1 MLSSLLAIM
10 RDQDS
15 LARTLRHLASA
26 ARRQQETASEEDE
39 ESSAEEMVLKSKS

>member
-26 ARRQQETASEEDE
+26 ARRQQETASEEE
-39 ESSAEEMVLKSKS
+39 ESSAEEMVLRGEL

>member
-26 ARRQQETASEEDE
+26 ARRQQETASEEE
-39 ESSAEEMVLKSKS
+39 ESSEEEMVLKSEW

>member
-26 ARRQQETASEEDE
+26 ARRQQQETASEEEE
-39 ESSAEEMVLKSKS
+39 ESSAEEMLLKSE

>member
-26 ARRQQETASEEDE
+26 ARRQQETASEEE

>member
-26 ARRQQETASEEDE
+26 ARRQQETASEEE
-39 ESSAEEMVLKSKS
+39 ESSAEEMVLKSE

>member
-26 ARRQQETASEEDE
+26 ARRQQQETASEEE
-39 ESSAEEMVLKSKS
+39 ESSAEEMLLKSE

>member
-26 ARRQQETASEEDE
+26 ARRQQETASEEE
-39 ESSAEEMVLKSKS
+39 ESSAEEMVLKSK